1 MMTRRKEKNGGNSKQ
16 RFKRDRVT
24 DLFMFVILCLGAV
37 IILFPILW
45 MVCTALKSPQE
56 VAQYPPT
63 LIPQVPMFENFAIAW
78 TKAPFTK
85 YTINT
90 LVIVVFTIIG
100 NVLVTSFVAYGFAK
114 IEFKGRKPLFKI
126 VLATM
131 MIPGFVTLVPTY
143 VIFSKIGWV
152 GTYLPLII
160 PAFTGNAFHIFMMRQ
175 FYRTIPNELMEA
187 AKVDGAGHFYI
198 WGKLMMPL
206 IKPIL
211 ATIALVSFKGAW
223 SDFQGPLLYIND
235 QKLYTLQLG
244 LQVFKGQG
252 YTEWNYLMAVSFLS
266 MIPILLLF
274 FCFQNYFIEG
284 MNVGGAVK

>member
-1 MMTRRKEKNGGNSKQ
+1 MSKSRKRKITN
-16 RFKRDRVT
+16 T
-24 DLFMFVILCLGAV
+24 ILFIILSLGAV

-45 MVCTALKSPQE
+45 MISTALKSAPE
-56 VAQYPPT
+56 VAMYPPK
-63 LIPQVPMFENFAIAW
+63 LLPEKPLFENFIIAW
-78 TKAPFTK
+78 NKAPFTR

-90 LVIVVFTIIG
+90 LIIVFFNIIG
-100 NVLVTSFVAYGFAK
+100 SVFVNSFVSYGFAK
-114 IEFKGRKPLFKI
+114 IEFAGKNFLFTLI
-126 VLATM
+126 LATM
-131 MIPGFVTLVPTY
+131 MIPSFITLVPTY

-152 GTYLPLII
+152 NTYLPLIV
-160 PAFTGNAFHIFMMRQ
+160 PAFFGNAFHIFMMRQ

-187 AKVDGAGHFYI
+187 AKMDGAGHFYI

-206 IKPIL
+206 VKPVM
-211 ATIALVSFKGAW
+211 ATIALISFKGSW
-223 SDFQGPLLYIND
+223 SDFQGPLLYLSD
-235 QKLYTLQLG
+235 RKMYTLQLG

-266 MIPILLLF
+266 MIPILVLF